1 MFPRGILVN
10 RSQVVSQDHYCYRV
24 LSHLSNASSVTSFRF
39 CGDPRLF
46 FLVTLNYTTFGAQ
59 TLLNERTRVRR
70 LMQMN
75 IIVLKKL

>member
-10 RSQVVSQDHYCYRV
+10 RSQVVSQDALLLQGIITPFKC
-24 LSHLSNASSVTSFRF
+24 FF
-39 CGDPRLF
+39 CDLFQILWRPSPF